1 MDIHKTVYIL
11 KLILSTRKTGFEP
24 IITVLKTVVLP
35 LNYSLFAIARLTC
48 A

>member
-1 MDIHKTVYIL
+1 MDTSKTLHIL

-35 LNYSLFAIARLTC
+35 LNYSLFAIAKLIC